1 MITQANSIKT
11 ISEAIHAA
19 QEEYLQSKVSRSRW
33 KSNRASGI
41 DDPCMRRIFYYRTC
55 GELADEINPGLV
67 AIFEEGREQEPG
79 VRRFLSEL
87 GFEIVRAQSTE
98 EWPEYQISGSVDGII
113 EWNGQKFIVEIK
125 TVSEYAWE
133 KLHTKDD
140 FDDGYYRKWLGQIQI
155 YMLLFGYEKGIFILK
170 RKQAKEVRVI
180 EVDLDYERAETLLKN
195 AETVNK
201 AISTETP
208 PDFIKNPVE
217 CRKCPFFGK
226 VCNPPMDFGEIAI
239 IEDPEM
245 FNKLARRDELA
256 DARSEY
262 EKLDKDIKE
271 RFREIPDA
279 LCGDYHITG
288 KQGVVVYK
296 AREETTVQTWRTK
309 IEKIAK

>member
-1 MITQANSIKT
+1 MA
-11 ISEAIHAA
+11 
-19 QEEYLQSKVSRSRW
+19 RPD
-33 KSNRASGI
+33 SNLYAS
-41 DDPCMRRIFYYRTC
+41 
-55 GELADEINPGLV
+55 
-67 AIFEEGREQEPG
+67 
-79 VRRFLSEL
+79 
-87 GFEIVRAQSTE
+87 
-98 EWPEYQISGSVDGII
+98 
-113 EWNGQKFIVEIK
+113 
-125 TVSEYAWE
+125 
-133 KLHTKDD
+133 
-140 FDDGYYRKWLGQIQI
+140 
-155 YMLLFGYEKGIFILK
+155 FGYEKGIFILK